1 MKNIIRK
8 LSLKKY
14 DKRIIA
20 DMEKHKQYVVVYK
33 NDYVVVNEYT
43 LKDLLLEPK
52 KDIKFIFLWTDRLN
66 IMTEFEEA
74 EEGECSNE

>member
-8 LSLKKY
+8 LSFKKY

-33 NDYVVVNEYT
+33 NDYEVVNEYT
-43 LKDLLLEPK
+43 LKDLLLLPK
-52 KDIKFIFLWTDRLN
+52 KDIKFIFLWTDQLN
-66 IMTEFEEA
+66 IKTEFEEP
-74 EEGECSNE
+74 EEGGSNE